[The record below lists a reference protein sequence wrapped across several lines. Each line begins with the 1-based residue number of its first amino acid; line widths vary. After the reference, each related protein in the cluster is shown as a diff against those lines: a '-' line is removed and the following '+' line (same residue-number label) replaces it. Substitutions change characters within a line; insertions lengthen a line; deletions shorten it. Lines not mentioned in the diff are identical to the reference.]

1 MSVRSRSDG
10 LKLNLRSGSP
20 GLHVLLALWMSME
33 HRLVVAIRPQR
44 FRSSVFVRA
53 RRRGY
58 LSGLRVIARPGT
70 KVAVPAPRCSLP
82 DFSADRKQPTYC
94 NYCPFRDDLTLVLCK
109 GIAEAG

>member
-1 MSVRSRSDG
+1 
-10 LKLNLRSGSP
+10 
-20 GLHVLLALWMSME
+20 MSME
-33 HRLVVAIRPQR
+33 HRSVVAIRPQQR

-58 LSGLRVIARPGT
+58 LGGLRVIARPGT

-94 NYCPFRDDLTLVLCK
+94 NYCPFRNDLTLVLCK